1 MDIIINNPVITL
13 VLLLIIVI
21 LIKFSKKFLKYV
33 FIIAIG
39 SLLFFAL
46 AGCSN
51 GNLDLESNM
60 ENIEE
65 NTITRIQDL
74 PFIKNSEIDIEKSL
88 ILGEGKSWSGQ
99 LFVKIPEP
107 KPEVFNF
114 YIRNIGDFGW
124 KEQTTIRGETSVL
137 NYVGENNPYE
147 SLPRMVMMTY
157 QMPESITQITN
168 MGEFKEFDLN
178 EFFKAEGKEEKAKF
192 KYENNVQQWLDLI
205 RGSGFNNIYTNL
217 KLGENKPALPFADS
231 RLINLLNHTLR

>member
-13 VLLLIIVI
+13 VLLLTTVI

-39 SLLFFAL
+39 SILLFAL

-137 NYVGENNPYE
+137 NYVGENNRVAIISISEGSFNSSEVLISVAPYTE
-147 SLPRMVMMTY
+147 
-157 QMPESITQITN
+157 
-168 MGEFKEFDLN
+168 EF
-178 EFFKAEGKEEKAKF
+178 EEKVSDF
-192 KYENNVQQWLDLI
+192 INEKYLEL
-205 RGSGFNNIYTNL
+205 TN
-217 KLGENKPALPFADS
+217 
-231 RLINLLNHTLR
+231 

>member
-51 GNLDLESNM
+51 GNLNLASNM

-65 NTITRIQDL
+65 NTLTRIQDL

-99 LFVKIPEP
+99 LLVKIPEP

-137 NYVGENNPYE
+137 NYVGENNRVAIINISEGSFNSSEVLISVAPYTE
-147 SLPRMVMMTY
+147 
-157 QMPESITQITN
+157 
-168 MGEFKEFDLN
+168 EF
-178 EFFKAEGKEEKAKF
+178 EEKVSEF
-192 KYENNVQQWLDLI
+192 INEKYLEL
-205 RGSGFNNIYTNL
+205 TN
-217 KLGENKPALPFADS
+217 
-231 RLINLLNHTLR
+231 